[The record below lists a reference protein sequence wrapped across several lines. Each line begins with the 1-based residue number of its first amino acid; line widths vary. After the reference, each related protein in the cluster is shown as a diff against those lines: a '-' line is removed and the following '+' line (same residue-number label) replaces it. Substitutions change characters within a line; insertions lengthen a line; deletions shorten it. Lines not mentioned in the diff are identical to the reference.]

1 MEKLLA
7 QAKRILICGPY
18 NPDIDIVSTA
28 IAWQIYLQKNKKQA
42 DIVFDGAVSVPRFV
56 SGEVNIANKLAN
68 LSKFK
73 IILDISETK
82 VKQLSY
88 DVQDDQLVINI
99 LPDNGVFSADDVMAE
114 QGDYKYDLVI
124 TLGAPSLESLQG
136 VFHEHRHFFH
146 NLPIVNIDKSVFNE
160 NFGQLNIIDSKATS
174 LAEISYE
181 YLKDNLDK
189 DIATCLLA
197 GMISA
202 TNSFQS
208 PQVTPQT
215 LELASSL
222 IIAGAEREKIIEA
235 LYRTKDIKTLKNWG
249 KVLSR
254 LKKSGSIVSSFL
266 NYDEAENLPQEFQ
279 SMVHDLILSTPETRA
294 AIIFYQVELQATEV
308 WLYTIANINALDL
321 AKDLGGA
328 GYKHFVRFTID
339 KDLENT
345 SQLVI
350 SKIKEKLEKL
360 NIS

>member
-1 MEKLLA
+1 MENLLA

-28 IAWQIYLQKNKKQA
+28 IAWQSYLQKHKKQA
-42 DIVFDGAVSVPRFV
+42 DIVFDGQTDLPSFV
-56 SGEVNIANKLAN
+56 SQNINIDNKITN
-68 LSKFK
+68 LNKFK
-73 IILDISETK
+73 IILDISKTR

-88 DVQDDQLVINI
+88 DVQDDQLVVNI
-99 LPDNGVFSADDVMAE
+99 LPDGGVFSSKDVTIE
-114 QGDYKYDLVI
+114 QGDYQYDLVI
-124 TLGAPSLESLQG
+124 VLGAQNLESLQG
-136 VFHEHRHFFH
+136 VFNEHRHFFH
-146 NLPIVNIDKSVFNE
+146 NVSIVNMDKSVFNE

-181 YLKDNLDK
+181 YLKDDLDK

-222 IIAGAEREKIIEA
+222 IIAGAEREKIIES

-254 LKKSGSIVSSFL
+254 LKKSGAIVSSFL
-266 NYDEAENLPQEFQ
+266 NYDEADNLPQDFQ
-279 SMVHDLILSTPETRA
+279 ELVHDLILSMPETRV

-321 AKDLGGA
+321 TKDLGGA
-328 GYKHFVRFTID
+328 GSKHFVKFFVD

-350 SKIKEKLEKL
+350 SKIKEKLDKL
-360 NIS
+360 NIG